1 MQSSRLQKIQPLPHS
16 VSILNELGEE
26 FLLTLFR
33 AKLIVK
39 PTMPNEAKL
48 STALCASCMHDQPQ
62 ESDLCLAQLVLRSD
76 PFIRLDQAF
85 DPVLTQTMFFRQ
97 HRSDLV

>member
-1 MQSSRLQKIQPLPHS
+1 MQSSRLQKVQPLPHS
-16 VSILNELGEE
+16 VSVSKELGDK

-33 AKLIVK
+33 AKLIS
-39 PTMPNEAKL
+39 MSNEAKL

-62 ESDLCLAQLVLRSD
+62 ESDLCFTQLVLRCD

-85 DPVLTQTMFFRQ
+85 DPVLTQTVFLRQ
-97 HRSDLV
+97 HRSNLV